1 MDGATPIV
9 VIDTDDILIS
19 LQKATRI
26 NLEAAQEQQKSS
38 EVKPSRNHM
47 NACMNGSV

>member
-19 LQKATRI
+19 LQKATRK

-38 EVKPSRNHM
+38 EVKPSHQR